1 MKKCLQIKIL
11 LSWPIKGI
19 LRLQFKTFNLK
30 EQLWEVEVVLVI
42 FQSLVL
48 KAMQSFKV
56 ENLHLLKEIRELRI
70 LLGNHKVLARIKTE
84 HLKTSE
90 QDRLVQELE
99 LVQDSLS
106 KDLMKWLDPINQK
119 LVKRHLLAILDLGH
133 QEQLLN
139 LRWVANMLLKVD
151 KDNLEKNCMHRI
163 MVSQRQIK
171 DYDIQV

>member
-11 LSWPIKGI
+11 LSWPIKGM
-19 LRLQFKTFNLK
+19 LHLQFKTFNLK

-56 ENLHLLKEIRELRI
+56 ENLHLLKAIRELRI
-70 LLGNHKVLARIKTE
+70 LLGNHKVLARIKIE
-84 HLKTSE
+84 RLKTLE

-99 LVQDSLS
+99 WMQVSLS
-106 KDLMKWLDPINQK
+106 KDSTKWLDPVNQK

-133 QEQLLN
+133 LEQLLN
-139 LRWVANMLLKVD
+139 LLWVANMLLKAD
-151 KDNLEKNCMHRI
+151 KGNLEKNYMLRI